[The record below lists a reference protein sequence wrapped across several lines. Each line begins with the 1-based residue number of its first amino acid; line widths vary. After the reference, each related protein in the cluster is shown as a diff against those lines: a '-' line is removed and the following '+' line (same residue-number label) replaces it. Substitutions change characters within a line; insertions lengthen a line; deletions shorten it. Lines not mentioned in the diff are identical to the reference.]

1 MKVTCAPTAAGWL
14 CSILVLGLNMVAIA
28 AAQEITASITGTVTD
43 PSGTVVPD
51 ARVTALDVN
60 RSTSSVTQTNTA
72 GIYVFPRITPGE
84 YEVSVELQG
93 FRKAIRAGI
102 NLELNQRAR
111 VDIQLEIG
119 QVTETVEVMGEAPLL
134 STDTT
139 AVGSVIDAKTNV
151 DLPLNGRN
159 FISLTLLTPGAT
171 TPNPRAFS
179 DGVRTS
185 GSGRPYVNGN
195 REQANNFML
204 DGVDNNQ
211 RSDNLTAYQPNVDAI
226 AEFKMITQNAPAEF
240 GNYMG
245 AVVNVTLKSGTNEFH
260 GSAFEFIR
268 NDKLNANNWA
278 RNFQG
283 QPRQALRQ
291 NVFGGTLGG
300 PVLKNRL
307 FFFAD
312 YQGLRRNLP
321 PTSQAITVMP
331 AEFRQGDFSRLLTE
345 RGGRLFDPATLQ
357 PDGTRNPFPNN
368 QIPLS
373 RFSPVARN
381 LLNDSSLYPL
391 PTSPDLRFNAT
402 NGVSSKV
409 VTDQGDVKVD
419 FAPAENDR
427 IMVRFSDGR
436 QDRPGINSF
445 PLIFDS
451 FNRAPFKA
459 GVINWMRTLSPTI
472 VNEARV
478 GVNRIVLENGGTDKG
493 LGNVAEQLGISN
505 GNERGPGLMA
515 LQFDGGL
522 STNLGSSNIGRQTLF
537 ANNTY
542 QFNDNLTVVLGKHIV
557 KTGFLYMRSQ
567 QNTFFAGNNG
577 RTGFLRFNGQF
588 TSGPNANA
596 PDRGS
601 GFAEADFILGFP
613 ARLGR
618 GVNTGTWGHRQ
629 NVWAAYVQ
637 DDWRVTD
644 TLTLNLG
651 YRWEYHSPFTEVNDR
666 QANFSPFTGELLLAG
681 QNGNSRHLIDKWFG
695 GHNPRIGFAWTPAV
709 LGRKTVIRGAYS
721 ISNFQEGTGTNLRM
735 PLNPPFNFEFE
746 RIFEGSPTP
755 GSTLEQGLNV
765 IVAQDPFTGA
775 NIRLWDPDF
784 RPAISQQWSL
794 FLERQL
800 PSDIVVTA
808 GYLGQQNDHLVVP
821 VPFFQRQLRADGTT
835 LPSPFLSG
843 NPLLANIAQISGTD
857 SNGNAAYHAL
867 QVSARKRFGH
877 DLSFQLS
884 YSFSKVLTDSTGFFG
899 TAGGQSAPQSAWMQ
913 DFWNRSNEFGPAGF
927 DQKHNFIYSFVYAL
941 PLGREKA
948 VGANWGPIF
957 HHIAG
962 NWQLSGILTLRTGF
976 PLTITGVDRSGTI
989 SRGPRADRLKDNS
1002 AGTREV
1008 GPGREFF
1015 DTSAFALPK
1024 AGTLGNSGVGVIR
1037 GPNQRGFDLSL
1048 QKSIAVSESKRLE
1061 FRAEF
1066 FNLTNTPFFN
1076 APNRAV
1082 QSATFGEVSSSQ
1094 NEREIQFG
1102 AKFYF

>member
-1 MKVTCAPTAAGWL
+1 MTLNCAAAARIL
-14 CSILVLGLNMVAIA
+14 CLPLGLGLAMVTTAP
-28 AAQEITASITGTVTD
+28 AQEITASITGTVTD
-43 PSGTVVPD
+43 PSGTVIAD
-51 ARVTALDVN
+51 ARVTATDVN
-60 RSTSSVTQTNTA
+60 RRTVSVTQTNSA
-72 GIYVFPRITPGE
+72 GIYVFPRIPASD
-84 YEVSVELQG
+84 YEIAVEVQG
-93 FRKAIRAGI
+93 FRKAVRSGI
-102 NLELNQRAR
+102 SLELNQRAR
-111 VDIQLEIG
+111 VDIRLEIG
-119 QVTETVEVMGEAPLL
+119 QVTETVEVTGEAPLL

-139 AVGSVIDAKTNV
+139 VVGSVIDSKTNV

-159 FISLTLLTPGAT
+159 FITLTLLTPGTT
-171 TPNPRAFS
+171 TPNPSAFS
-179 DGVRTS
+179 NGVRTS

-260 GSAFEFIR
+260 GSLFEFIR

-283 QPRQALRQ
+283 QGRQALRQ
-291 NVFGGTLGG
+291 NVFGGTFGG
-300 PVLKNRL
+300 PVMRNRV
-307 FFFAD
+307 FFFVD

-321 PTSQAITVMP
+321 PTSQAITVLP
-331 AEFRQGDFSRLLTE
+331 AEFRQGDFSRLLSE
-345 RGGRLFDPATLQ
+345 RGTQLFDPATLQ
-357 PDGTRNPFPNN
+357 ADGRRSPFPNN

-373 RFSPVARN
+373 RFNPVSRN
-381 LLNDSSLYPL
+381 LLSDPNLYPL
-391 PTSPDLRFNAT
+391 PISPDLRFNAV

-409 VTDQGDVKVD
+409 ITDQGDAKGDVALTEK
-419 FAPAENDR
+419 DR
-427 IMVRFSDGR
+427 LMVRFSNGR

-459 GVINWMRTLSPTI
+459 GVANWTRTLSPTV

-478 GVNRIVLENGGTDKG
+478 GVNRVVLENGGTDKG
-493 LGNVAEQLGISN
+493 LGNAAEQLGISR
-505 GNERGPGLMA
+505 GNERGPGLMSI
-515 LQFDGGL
+515 QFDGGL
-522 STNLGSSNIGRQTLF
+522 STNLGSANIGRQTLF

-542 QFNDNLTVVLGKHIV
+542 QINDNLTVVLGRHIV
-557 KTGFLYMRSQ
+557 KSGFMYMRSQ

-588 TSGPNANA
+588 TSGPNANS
-596 PDRGS
+596 PTQGT
-601 GFAEADFILGFP
+601 GFAEADFVLGNP

-618 GVNTGTWGHRQ
+618 GVDTGTWGHRQ
-629 NVWAAYVQ
+629 NIWATYVQ

-666 QANFSPFTGELLLAG
+666 QSNFSPFTGELLLAG
-681 QNGNSRHLIDKWFG
+681 QDGNSRHLIRKWFG
-695 GHNPRIGFAWTPAV
+695 GHNPRVGFAWTPGM
-709 LGRKTVIRGAYS
+709 LGGKTVIRGAYS

-755 GSTLEQGLNV
+755 GSTLDQGLNV

-775 NIRLWDPDF
+775 NIRLWDKDF
-784 RPAISQQWSL
+784 QPGISQQWSL
-794 FLERQL
+794 FIERQL
-800 PSDIVVTA
+800 PSQVVFTA

-821 VPFFQRQLRADGTT
+821 APFFQRQLQPDGTT

-857 SNGNAAYHAL
+857 SNGNASYHGL
-867 QVSARKRFGH
+867 QVSARKRFSQG
-877 DLSFQLS
+877 LSFQLS
-884 YSFSKVLTDSTGFFG
+884 YTFSKVMTDATGFFG
-899 TAGGQSAPQSAWMQ
+899 TGGGQSGAQSAWMQ
-913 DFWNRSNEFGPAGF
+913 DFWNRRNEYGPAGF
-927 DQKHNFIYSFVYAL
+927 DQKHNFIYSYVYEL
-941 PLGREKA
+941 PFGRNKA
-948 VGANWGPIF
+948 VGANWGSLF
-957 HHIAG
+957 NHIAG

-989 SRGPRADRLKDNS
+989 SRGPQADRLRENS
-1002 AGTREV
+1002 NGTRDV
-1008 GPGREFF
+1008 GPGTTFF
-1015 DTSAFALPK
+1015 DTTAFAQPV

-1037 GPNQRGFDLSL
+1037 GPNQRGFDLSV
-1048 QKSIAVSESKRLE
+1048 QKTVPISEFKRLE
-1061 FRAEF
+1061 FRGEF

-1076 APNRAV
+1076 SPNRAV
-1082 QSATFGEVSSSQ
+1082 QSATFGEVTSSQ
-1094 NEREIQFG
+1094 NEREIQF
-1102 AKFYF
+1102 ALKFYF